1 MTKAFDRSIKVT
13 LIWFPL
19 SKCFFEISIFFLGE
33 NIENYHCVKSVRI
46 RRYSGPHF
54 SRIFPHSDWI
64 LGRYPPVFS
73 PSAGKTRT
81 RITSNTDTFYPVYN
95 LPIKPQIES
104 DVFDVMKFLICLS
117 RIIAVSI
124 YAQKSPLLVTLL
136 DGKGKIYF
144 LTFPEFCKPENSIT
158 LEVS

>member
-1 MTKAFDRSIKVT
+1 M
-13 LIWFPL
+13 
-19 SKCFFEISIFFLGE
+19 
-33 NIENYHCVKSVRI
+33 
-46 RRYSGPHF
+46 
-54 SRIFPHSDWI
+54 
-64 LGRYPPVFS
+64 
-73 PSAGKTRT
+73 
-81 RITSNTDTFYPVYN
+81 YN

>member
-1 MTKAFDRSIKVT
+1 MFLWDFHLFFRWEYWELSLRKKCPYSEVFWSAF
-13 LIWFPL
+13 F
-19 SKCFFEISIFFLGE
+19 
-33 NIENYHCVKSVRI
+33 
-46 RRYSGPHF
+46 PHF
-54 SRIFPHSDWI
+54 PAFGLDTREIP
-64 LGRYPPVFS
+64 PPVFS